1 MSMACMLWTPSLV
14 PKDCF
19 LHIEEGKH
27 TIRCSSEKALHRAI
41 SLVNIL
47 FSWFL
52 VCVTIFSMWF
62 YIFLQRIYD
71 EKIEYSELRTDE
83 SKDIEIMMTMVEV
96 HDAQSQNGVKSLT

>member
-27 TIRCSSEKALHRAI
+27 TIRCSSVKGLHRAL
-41 SLVNIL
+41 SLVNIQ
-47 FSWFL
+47 FSLFL
-52 VCVTIFSMWF
+52 VGVTIFAMWF
-62 YIFLQRIYD
+62 YIFLQRIYG
-71 EKIEYSELRTDE
+71 EKIEYSELRTKE

-96 HDAQSQNGVKSLT
+96 HDTESRNGVKSLA